1 MVGKGFMSRPTQS
14 PQAPLPLKEP
24 DERTLGEKMMDARW
38 GPPAVRRKQPEL
50 PKPKPVEE
58 DHYYYMMGL
67 MPLGRVLGLQPWS
80 ASHYSSSSTSLD
92 SCSTD
97 VSSTSSSSGSDSS
110 CSFSSD

>member
-1 MVGKGFMSRPTQS
+1 MVGKGLMSRPTQS

-38 GPPAVRRKQPEL
+38 GPPGIRRKQPEL

-67 MPLGRVLGLQPWS
+67 QPWS
-80 ASHYSSSSTSLD
+80 TSHYSSFSTSLD

-97 VSSTSSSSGSDSS
+97 ASSTLSSSGSDSF